1 MASIIKRGNNVSV
14 VYTYTD
20 EFGKKRQKWVK
31 VEPGEDPKVKKLEV
45 ELELQRDLHIL
56 PQSITLKEFMLKFAE
71 AQAAQKWAFNTYS
84 GNLTMMEQHIFP
96 YIGDMELQKVRPY
109 HIEQLYRTLRKKPV
123 AGPKSY
129 NKDKKDVP
137 LLSSTTIRH
146 VHVLLNSAFE
156 KAIQWRFIKE
166 NPVICEAPK
175 RAKNEKTIW
184 SSAETS
190 EALRIMEERGDKFMH
205 AAVHTAFACTLR
217 NGETVALTEDCIDFN
232 KHQIKVDKTL
242 QRVNRKAFDEMP
254 KDEVFKVFPDK
265 VEGSNS
271 ILILKTPKT
280 ESSSRHIFM
289 TPQLEEELLQL
300 MLHNN
305 KMKKAYGDEYND
317 YGLVFC
323 LENGDPIEPKLMEK
337 RFKKWQKRYSPHL
350 PTIEFHGLRH
360 SSVTYKLIVSEGDV
374 KAVQGDS
381 GHASAQMVTDTYSH
395 IQVERQHE
403 LTSKFGQSF
412 YGSEKSEENID
423 KNIEEKTLKDF
434 LSELASQFKKNPEM
448 LQELLN
454 AMQAA
459 N

>member
-14 VYTYTD
+14 VYNYTD

-31 VEPGEDPKVKKLEV
+31 VEPGEDPKAKKLEI

-56 PQSITLKEFMLKFAE
+56 PQSISVREFMLKFAE
-71 AQAAQKWAFNTYS
+71 AQATQKWAFNTYS
-84 GNLTMMEQHIFP
+84 GNLTMMENHIFP

-123 AGPKSY
+123 TGPKSY
-129 NKDKKDVP
+129 NKDKKDIP
-137 LLSSTTIRH
+137 LLSSTTVRH

-166 NPVICEAPK
+166 SPVICEAPK
-175 RAKNEKTIW
+175 RAKKERAIW
-184 SSAETS
+184 SSAETN
-190 EALRIMEERGDKFMH
+190 EALRIMEEQGDKFMH

-217 NGETVALTEDCIDFN
+217 NGETVALMRDCIEFD
-232 KHQIKVDKTL
+232 KHRIKIDKTL
-242 QRVNRKAFDEMP
+242 QRVNRKAFEEMP
-254 KDEVFKVFPDK
+254 KDEVFFIFPDK
-265 VEGSNS
+265 VEGANS
-271 ILILKTPKT
+271 LLILKTPKT
-280 ESSSRHIFM
+280 DSSSRYIFM
-289 TPQLEEELLQL
+289 TPQLEEELMQRILY
-300 MLHNN
+300 NDR
-305 KMKKAYGDEYND
+305 MKEAYGDEYND

-323 LENGDPIEPKLMEK
+323 LDNGDPVEPKLMEK
-337 RFKKWQKRYSPHL
+337 RFKKWQKRYSQHL
-350 PTIEFHGLRH
+350 PEIEFHGLRH

-381 GHASAQMVTDTYSH
+381 GHASATMVTDTYSH

-412 YGSEKSEENID
+412 YQDGKG
-423 KNIEEKTLKDF
+423 EEKNDNNDEGKPSKEFFSD
-434 LSELASQFKKNPEM
+434 LASQFKKSPEM
-448 LQELLN
+448 LQELLM

>member
-1 MASIIKRGNNVSV
+1 MASIITRGNNVSI
-14 VYTYTD
+14 VYNYTD

-56 PQSITLKEFMLKFAE
+56 PQTITLREFLLKFAE
-71 AQAAQKWAFNTYS
+71 AQSAQKWAFNTYS
-84 GNLTMMEQHIFP
+84 GNLTLMENHIFP

-123 AGPKSY
+123 NGPKSY
-129 NKDKKDVP
+129 NKDEKDIP

-166 NPVICEAPK
+166 SPVICEAPK
-175 RAKNEKTIW
+175 RAKNEKAIW
-184 SSAETS
+184 SSAETN
-190 EALRIMEERGDKFMH
+190 EALRIMEKQGDKFLH
-205 AAVHTAFACTLR
+205 AAVHAAFACTLR
-217 NGETVALTEDCIDFN
+217 NGETVALMKDCIEFD
-232 KHQIKVDKTL
+232 KHRIKVEKTL
-242 QRVNRKAFDEMP
+242 QRVNRKAFEEMP

-265 VEGSNS
+265 VKGSKS

-280 ESSSRHIFM
+280 DSSTRYIFM
-289 TPQLEEELLQL
+289 TPQLEEELFQL
-300 MLHNN
+300 MLYNDR
-305 KMKKAYGDEYND
+305 MKKAYGDDYND

-381 GHASAQMVTDTYSH
+381 GHASATMVTDTYSH
-395 IQVERQHE
+395 IQVERQQE
-403 LTSKFGQSF
+403 LTSKFGQNF
-412 YGSEKSEENID
+412 YETGKDEEKND
-423 KNIEEKTLKDF
+423 KNIGEKTSNEF
-434 LSELASQFKKNPEM
+434 LSMLASQFKKNPEM

-454 AMQAA
+454 AVQVA